1 MGKEFGRKERTV
13 MIARWGEA
21 GGYSHGNIFC
31 TASGKMHWAQLS
43 A

>member
-21 GGYSHGNIFC
+21 GG
-31 TASGKMHWAQLS
+31 
-43 A
+43 